1 MRLDGKVSMVTGGAN
16 GIGQL
21 VTETFVSQGG
31 SVAICD
37 LDEEE
42 GEKLEK
48 ELEES
53 ESEAKFFELDVS
65 KRDQVNETVK
75 MIEDSLGPIDVLINN
90 AGVTRDAKLL
100 DMTEDQWDQVI
111 DVNLK
116 GAFNCTQSVAPGMV
130 EREAGKIINASSIVG
145 LYGNYGQTNY
155 AASKAGLIAM
165 TKVWARELGPKNVNV
180 NAVAPGFINTSMA
193 EGVPDKV
200 IKSIEDQTPLGRLGE
215 PEEVAKTYLFLAS
228 EDSSYI
234 NGSVFNVDG
243 GLVI

>member
-1 MRLDGKVSMVTGGAN
+1 MKLDGKVTMVTGGAN

-42 GEKLEK
+42 GEKLER

-53 ESEAKFFELDVS
+53 EGEAKFFDLDVS
-65 KRDQVNETVK
+65 DRDQVEETVK
-75 MIEDSLGPIDVLINN
+75 RIEAELGSIDVLINN
-90 AGVTRDAKLL
+90 AGVTNDAKLL
-100 DMTEDQWDQVI
+100 DMTENQWDQVI

-116 GAFNCTQSVAPGMV
+116 GAFNCTQAVAPGMV
-130 EREAGKIINASSIVG
+130 EKKEGKIINASSVVG

-165 TKVWARELGPKNVNV
+165 TKVWARELGPKNINV
-180 NAVAPGFINTSMA
+180 NAVAPGFIKTSMA

-200 IKSIEDQTPLGRLGE
+200 IKNIEDRTPLGRLGE

-243 GLVI
+243 GLII

>member
-1 MRLDGKVSMVTGGAN
+1 MKLDGKVTMVTGGAN

-21 VTETFVSQGG
+21 VAETFVSQGG

-53 ESEAKFFELDVS
+53 EGEAKFFDLDVS
-65 KRDQVNETVK
+65 NRDQVDETVK
-75 MIEDSLGPIDVLINN
+75 RIENDLGPIDVLINN
-90 AGVTRDAKLL
+90 AGITRDAKLL
-100 DMTEDQWDQVI
+100 DMTESQWDQVI

-116 GAFNCTQSVAPGMV
+116 GAFNCTQAVAQGMV
-130 EREAGKIINASSIVG
+130 EREDGKIINASSVVG

-165 TKVWARELGPKNVNV
+165 TKVWARELGPKNINV
-180 NAVAPGFINTSMA
+180 NAVAPGFIKTSMA
-193 EGVPDKV
+193 EGVPEKV

-243 GLVI
+243 GLVL